1 MAYTGSMW
9 RPIAA
14 LGVAALTLGGCGI
27 FGDDEVKLPGERIA
41 VRATFDDLLTSP
53 SAKAQV
59 EALSAPVSNSG
70 WSQTNGSPEHTFGH
84 LALGESLSVAWTSS
98 LGDGGGGILTSSP
111 VVAGDA
117 VYGIDAAA
125 TVSSFQVSNG
135 AVNWRADLS
144 PESEDGADGF
154 GGGVA
159 IAGSRL
165 FATTGFGDVIALD
178 AATGDELWRVRMS
191 APSRAAPAATENIV
205 IAIARDNT
213 AYGLAPD
220 TGEIVWRL
228 PGAAAG
234 AGILG
239 GASAAISRA
248 GGFAVVP
255 FGSGEVVAVAAVN
268 GRRAWSDVLSG
279 GRRGFASST
288 ISDISSDPVIV
299 GFAVVVGNH
308 SGRMAAFDA
317 RSGRRVW
324 SREFG
329 AMSPVWADGQ
339 TLFLVTDDAQL
350 VRLHLLDGT
359 TMWAQPL
366 KSYKY
371 PEEREGAIA
380 YGGPVLAGGRLLATS
395 SDEKL
400 LSFDPLT
407 GEALGEISI
416 SGLRPVTPVVSG
428 GMVFVVTENGSLV
441 ALR

>member
-1 MAYTGSMW
+1 MAYSGSIL
-9 RPIAA
+9 RPLAV
-14 LGVAALTLGGCGI
+14 LGVAVFALSAC
-27 FGDDEVKLPGERIA
+27 GDDEKRLPGERIA

-59 EALSAPVSNSG
+59 EALSAPLSNTG
-70 WSQTNGSPEHTFGH
+70 WSQTNGSPEHSFGH
-84 LALGESLSVAWTSS
+84 LALGSDLSIAWTAS
-98 LGDGGGGILTSSP
+98 LGDGGGGILTSAP
-111 VVAGDA
+111 VVDGDT
-117 VYGIDAAA
+117 VYGIDAAS
-125 TVSSFQVSNG
+125 TVSSFKTSNG

-144 PESEDGADGF
+144 PETEDGADGF

-159 IAGSRL
+159 VAGGRL
-165 FATTGFGDVIALD
+165 FATTGFGDVVSLD
-178 AATGDELWRVRMS
+178 PATGEERWRVRMS
-191 APSRAAPAATENIV
+191 APARAAPSATENIV
-205 IAIARDNT
+205 VAIARDNT

-220 TGEIVWRL
+220 TGAIQWRL
-228 PGAAAG
+228 PGAASG
-234 AGILG
+234 AGVLG

-248 GGFAVVP
+248 GGFAVIP
-255 FGSGEVVAVAAVN
+255 FGSGEVVAVAAAN

-279 GRRGFASST
+279 GRRGSASST
-288 ISDISSDPVIV
+288 ISDISSDPVVV

-308 SGRMAAFDA
+308 SGRLAAFDA

-359 TMWAQPL
+359 TMWAQSLPA
-366 KSYKY
+366 YED
-371 PEEREGAIA
+371 PDDRVGAIA
-380 YGGPVLAGGRLLATS
+380 YGGPVLAGGRLIASS
-395 SDEKL
+395 SDGKL
-400 LSFDPLT
+400 SSYDPIT
-407 GEALGEISI
+407 GEAQGEISV

-428 GMVFVVTENGSLV
+428 GMVFVVTESGSLV